1 MINFQ
6 RVNREAG
13 EGKKIDFCKAKIG
26 KPVRYVFVR
35 NQGLQKLEFYFIYLF
50 IFSNKEYSIN

>member
-50 IFSNKEYSIN
+50 LAIKNIQ

>member
-6 RVNREAG
+6 RVNREVG
-13 EGKKIDFCKAKIG
+13 EGGKIDFCKAKIG

-35 NQGLQKLEFYFIYLF
+35 NQGL
-50 IFSNKEYSIN
+50 